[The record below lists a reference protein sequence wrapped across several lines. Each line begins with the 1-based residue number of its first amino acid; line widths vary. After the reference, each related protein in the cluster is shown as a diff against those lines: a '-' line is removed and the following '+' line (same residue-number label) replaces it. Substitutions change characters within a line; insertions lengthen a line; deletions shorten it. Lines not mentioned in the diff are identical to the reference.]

1 MGDPYVDIGKIWMRG
16 PADAMLALRS
26 MLAEGMPVRWKDFS
40 QSVVEGPRM
49 LPSM

>member
-1 MGDPYVDIGKIWMRG
+1 
-16 PADAMLALRS
+16 MLALRS